1 MLPHRGEYMSLE
13 SSGLIALGAKLGWL
27 KLFTLG
33 AALAGAGL
41 MAIFRPPKTKKEM
54 FLQGCVALGCSFLF
68 GDTVTNLLDGWFSF
82 IDSAT
87 SPLDKWIQFSI
98 TVHGLVGALSWGIF
112 GGIAYIRDRLG
123 LNPIEAAREIK
134 DVVTK

>member
-1 MLPHRGEYMSLE
+1 MSVE
-13 SSGLIALGAKLGWL
+13 STAIGALLTKFGWL
-27 KLFTLG
+27 KIFTLG

-68 GDTVTNLLDGWFSF
+68 GDTVVNLLDGWFSF
-82 IDSAT
+82 IDAAT
-87 SPLDKWIQFSI
+87 SPIDKWMQFAI
-98 TVHGLVGALSWGIF
+98 AVHGLVGALSWGIF
-112 GGIAYIRDRLG
+112 GGIAYVRDKVG
-123 LNPIEAAREIK
+123 VNPIEAAKEIK

>member
-1 MLPHRGEYMSLE
+1 MSIE
-13 SSGLIALGAKLGWL
+13 SSALGALIAKLGWL
-27 KLFTLG
+27 KVFTLG
-33 AALAGAGL
+33 AALGGASL

-87 SPLDKWIQFSI
+87 SPIDKWIQFSI